1 MWPRVQPENP
11 WTSGLSKI
19 AERPSKISRVATNY
33 SGRTCR
39 SARSPW
45 CPMLKMAVAVVVH
58 LVLLA
63 LACTSF
69 TLVTVWASGA
79 WTCSFYTYRYAN
91 GWGYVYQS
99 DYTLPVVITYLAAYA
114 VGIAV
119 YGLAWGA
126 GSRYIAATGLALCG
140 VGLVSFG
147 IEGSH
152 WIWSHNLSW
161 IASFP
166 VVMGPLAVVAGCLV
180 ARVRLDRRPT

>member
-1 MWPRVQPENP
+1 
-11 WTSGLSKI
+11 
-19 AERPSKISRVATNY
+19 
-33 SGRTCR
+33 
-39 SARSPW
+39 
-45 CPMLKMAVAVVVH
+45 MLKMTVAIVVH

-79 WTCSFYTYRYAN
+79 WTCNFYACRYAD

-99 DYTLPVVITYLAAYA
+99 DYTLAVIITYLAAYA
-114 VGIAV
+114 TGLAV
-119 YGLAWGA
+119 YGFAWGA
-126 GSRYIAATGLALCG
+126 GSRWVAGVGLALCI

-152 WIWSHNLSW
+152 WVWSHNLSW

-166 VVMGPLAVVAGCLV
+166 VVMVPLAVVAGYQCY
-180 ARVRLDRRPT
+180 RRIAGPIAVESKP